1 MNDSVCDP
9 TFDPS
14 FYRSDF
20 FSAPELDEPLSN
32 LLPFESTEFSGW
44 SNTLHDTSA
53 PVVAPVVNDLPLNNW
68 AAASEFPVFQPPSS
82 TPPSIVVTPHYPI
95 CEAADSSTPKAQ
107 VKKRKPKIK
116 SEDLVTVS
124 TNEMNE
130 LLDDHRNV
138 ELRKKQKRDYA
149 RKKRAF
155 ERTLREK
162 FPVMEAELATLQKQN
177 EQLKAQLFQ
186 NSNAPVPAPDSHVK
200 LDVAVKQLA
209 SMGLNL
215 NTTFSNGVASKKAK
229 KSKRKDAV
237 KMETGS
243 SSPSSSS
250 SDDESPAD
258 MTRSATTQEI
268 SHAIS
273 GVSHLLQESHITAET
288 QLGGLQQLMDSPS
301 VRALNLLSSQLAIA
315 TKEPGNVNALNSHA
329 ADQAVLAM
337 RAAHAQLT
345 VALREYTAIA
355 QRSFS
360 HLSNS
365 LAPEQLARCLQGL
378 PLH

>member
-1 MNDSVCDP
+1 MNDSTCDP

-20 FSAPELDEPLSN
+20 FSNPELDEHLTD

-44 SNTLHDTSA
+44 NPTLPDPSIIA
-53 PVVAPVVNDLPLNNW
+53 PIIRDLPLNNW
-68 AAASEFPVFQPPSS
+68 APATEFSLLPPQQTSPTIILPTTSPV
-82 TPPSIVVTPHYPI
+82 
-95 CEAADSSTPKAQ
+95 CDAADSGTPKSAQ
-107 VKKRKPKIK
+107 VKKRKPTKPK
-116 SEDLVTVS
+116 SGTEDLVTVS
-124 TNEMNE
+124 SNEMNE

-162 FPVMEAELATLQKQN
+162 FPVMEAELAALQKQN
-177 EQLKAQLFQ
+177 EQLKAQLCQ
-186 NSNAPVPAPDSHVK
+186 NNVQAPADSNLK
-200 LDVAVKQLA
+200 LDLAVKQLA
-209 SMGLNL
+209 SMGFNL
-215 NTTFSNGVASKKAK
+215 NATFSNGVASKKTK
-229 KSKRKDAV
+229 KPKRKSV

-250 SDDESPAD
+250 SDDESVDAS
-258 MTRSATTQEI
+258 RIGTTQELV
-268 SHAIS
+268 HAIS
-273 GVSHLLQESHITAET
+273 GISRSLQETHVSAET
-288 QLGGLQQLMDSPS
+288 HLGGLQQLMDSPS
-301 VRALNLLSSQLAIA
+301 VRAINALSSQLAIA
-315 TKEPGNVNALNSHA
+315 TKEPGNINALNSHA

-337 RAAHAQLT
+337 RNAHAQLT
-345 VALREYTAIA
+345 IAMREYNSIA

-360 HLSNS
+360 HLSGS
-365 LAPEQLARCLQGL
+365 LAPEQFARCLQGL